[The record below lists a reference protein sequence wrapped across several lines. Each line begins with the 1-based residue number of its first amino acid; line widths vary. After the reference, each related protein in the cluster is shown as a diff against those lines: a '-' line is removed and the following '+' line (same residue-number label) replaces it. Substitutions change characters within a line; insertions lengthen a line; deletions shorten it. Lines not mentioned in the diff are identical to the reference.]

1 MKNRIVKELLGGL
14 AMAAMAFAIIACMV
28 KVNEVSAGAAM
39 QRGYAKS
46 CEEAGEEYNICP
58 ELIMAVIGQEPE
70 GDPDGVGQALM
81 GLSREYKDIGEALAA
96 YYGMEGAQGR
106 GGKEELEVYVQ
117 KIMERARELE
127 IQHKK

>member
-14 AMAAMAFAIIACMV
+14 AMAAMASAIIACMV

-81 GLSREYKDIGEALAA
+81 GLSREYKDIGEALRHGRRAGA
-96 YYGMEGAQGR
+96 RRKGGVGSLCTKNHGTGEGT
-106 GGKEELEVYVQ
+106 
-117 KIMERARELE
+117 
-127 IQHKK
+127 